1 MCMRIRIN
9 GAFYA
14 CMARASGGRE
24 AIWLSIRRR
33 IGHPA
38 RGTRGVPSRLSVL
51 GALVVS
57 WLSCLIHK
65 AIRGA
70 FRRRSSGDRVAV
82 WLFSWAVGLRSKVSV
97 AVKNPPERSSVY
109 PPRRS
114 NCPHKW
120 VRAARK
126 AGSAGKRAAGG
137 WGRRCVLCA
146 GGEPARP
153 MAKRKSVYACSM
165 RMRTLTTICDIETEP
180 VQR

>member
-1 MCMRIRIN
+1 
-9 GAFYA
+9 
-14 CMARASGGRE
+14 MARASGGRE

-38 RGTRGVPSRLSVL
+38 RGTRGAPSWLSVL
-51 GALVVS
+51 GALVVG

-82 WLFSWAVGLRSKVSV
+82 WLFSWAVGLRSKISV

-109 PPRRS
+109 PPKRS
-114 NCPHKW
+114 SCPHKW

-137 WGRRCVLCA
+137 WERRCVLCA
-146 GGEPARP
+146 DRERTSP
-153 MAKRKSVYACSM
+153 MVKRKSAYVSSM
-165 RMRTLTTICDIETEP
+165 RMQTLTAICDIKTEP
-180 VQR
+180 VHR